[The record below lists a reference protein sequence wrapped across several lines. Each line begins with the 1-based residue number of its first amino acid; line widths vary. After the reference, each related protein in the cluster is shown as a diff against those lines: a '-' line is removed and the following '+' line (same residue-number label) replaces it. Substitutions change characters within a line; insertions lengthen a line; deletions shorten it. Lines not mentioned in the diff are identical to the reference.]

1 MNSIKA
7 VAFDIDGT
15 LYANWRL
22 YIRIVPHFLK
32 NLNFFLSY
40 KKVRDILHRTAPLP
54 DFYEYQAR
62 LLADAMHVSVDTA
75 RTLIND
81 KVYCGLCKYFPKIT
95 PYKNAVESFEI
106 FKKAGLKCAILSDF
120 PPQQKGDI
128 WGAEKFCD
136 VVLGSEGCGAL
147 KPSVY
152 TFGTL
157 AEKLGLKSE
166 EILYVGNNIKADII
180 GARNAGM
187 KTAYLMPFWRRLFG
201 LKLRHADISF
211 KNYRQLQEIV
221 LH

>member
-1 MNSIKA
+1 MGS
-7 VAFDIDGT
+7 
-15 LYANWRL
+15 R
-22 YIRIVPHFLK
+22 
-32 NLNFFLSY
+32 
-40 KKVRDILHRTAPLP
+40 
-54 DFYEYQAR
+54 
-62 LLADAMHVSVDTA
+62 
-75 RTLIND
+75 
-81 KVYCGLCKYFPKIT
+81 
-95 PYKNAVESFEI
+95 
-106 FKKAGLKCAILSDF
+106 
-120 PPQQKGDI
+120 
-128 WGAEKFCD
+128 KFCD